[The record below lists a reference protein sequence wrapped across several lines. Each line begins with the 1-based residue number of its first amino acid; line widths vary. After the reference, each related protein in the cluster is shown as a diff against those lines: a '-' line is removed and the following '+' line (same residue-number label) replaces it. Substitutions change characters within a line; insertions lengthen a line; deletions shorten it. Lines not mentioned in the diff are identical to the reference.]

1 MSLPKTARAAV
12 VAEYGKPIEIREL
25 PVPQEAELE
34 PGALLVRVDVASI
47 CGSDVHQWDG
57 MTQALAP
64 ASLPIVLGH
73 EMMGTVVAFGP
84 GPREDSIGQPLAE
97 GDRIPLDRINEAIQ
111 NMRAFREIK
120 PLVLPW
126 AER

>member
-1 MSLPKTARAAV
+1 RIATSARLRQASGGPRRRPSGPPRRSRRAFKRRVVMSLPKTALAAV

-57 MTQALAP
+57 MTQARGPAP
-64 ASLPIVLGH
+64 VPIVLGPALL
-73 EMMGTVVAFGP
+73 G
-84 GPREDSIGQPLAE
+84 
-97 GDRIPLDRINEAIQ
+97 
-111 NMRAFREIK
+111 
-120 PLVLPW
+120 
-126 AER
+126 

>member
-1 MSLPKTARAAV
+1 MDLPKTARAAV

-25 PVPQEAELE
+25 PIPHENDLE

-64 ASLPIVLGH
+64 AQLPIVLGH
-73 EMMGTVVAFGP
+73 EM
-84 GPREDSIGQPLAE
+84 
-97 GDRIPLDRINEAIQ
+97 
-111 NMRAFREIK
+111 
-120 PLVLPW
+120 
-126 AER
+126 

>member
-12 VAEYGKPIEIREL
+12 DAEYGKPIEIREL
-25 PVPQEAELE
+25 PVPREDELE

-64 ASLPIVLGH
+64 AQLPIVLGH
-73 EMMGTVVAFGP
+73 EMMDTVQAALFVRKQATVLGAHNRP
-84 GPREDSIGQPLAE
+84 TSASSGRPSSPCA
-97 GDRIPLDRINEAIQ
+97 A
-111 NMRAFREIK
+111 RAR
-120 PLVLPW
+120 
-126 AER
+126 ATTSRRC